1 MLKLWKKL
9 RLIGSLLITLAA
21 AGGPSLTAACAKDGT
36 GPGCCKVCSTGKA
49 CGDTCIAA
57 TATCHVG
64 PGCACNK

>member
-21 AGGPSLTAACAKDGT
+21 AGGPSLAAACAKDGT

-49 CGDTCIAA
+49 CGDTCIAV